1 MAEEFT
7 EEIATFSKRLLE
19 PVPFVRTNNCIK
31 DVDAELFINSYAH
44 YLKLHN
50 KITFPKWCNFV
61 KTGKGRKLAPLSE
74 DWYFVKASSILRR
87 LYLHPDIGVGFLRRQ
102 FSYKQRRGV
111 APNHTSLASG
121 KILRSIL
128 QQLENIGYVEQNP
141 KKKGRRLTVKGEN
154 AINSFARYINKKV
167 YKLGKKERQDIQDN
181 QDKEDK
187 E

>member
-7 EEIATFSKRLLE
+7 DDIGVVNQRLLE

-31 DVDAELFINSYAH
+31 DVDAELFIKAYAS

-61 KTGKGRKLAPLSE
+61 KTGKGRKLAPLNE
-74 DWYFVKASSILRR
+74 DWYFVKASSILRK
-87 LYLHPDIGVGFLRRQ
+87 LYLSPDIGVGYLRRHY
-102 FSYKQRRGV
+102 SYKQRRGV

-128 QQLENIGYVEQNP
+128 QQLENLGYVEQNP
-141 KKKGRRLTVKGEN
+141 KKKGRRLTTKGEN
-154 AINSFARYINKKV
+154 AINNFARYINKKV
-167 YKLGKKERQDIQDN
+167 YKL
-181 QDKEDK
+181 DKE
-187 E
+187 